1 LTPTQIIRKAA
12 LKTAAVPAPN
22 NRQVEYQD
30 IEFGEVADK
39 HCWLCGGETDGLGLP
54 KKKVIKPTF
63 MDIPL
68 AAQASNSICPGCIF
82 CLSRRELRNYSI
94 LANEGNMLHPS
105 RPEIR
110 ELLLNPPDPP
120 FVLCIAASGQK
131 WVHIRSE
138 IAYTRDNFPVQLEET
153 RVNVN
158 VEEFREVLGVI
169 EQLYTEFSKAEI
181 ESGEYN
187 PIRINKFGIGRFE
200 DLEEKARGWRGS
212 RLFSLAIFVAQK
224 GDKE

>member
-1 LTPTQIIRKAA
+1 MTPTQLIRQAA
-12 LKTAAVPAPN
+12 LATGTVQAPN
-22 NRQVEYQD
+22 NRQVEYSD
-30 IEFGEVADK
+30 IETESVPDEY
-39 HCWLCGGETDGLGLP
+39 CWLCGGETNGRGLP

-68 AAQASNSICPGCIF
+68 AAQASDSVCAGCCF
-82 CLSRRELRNYSI
+82 CISRREMRNYSI
-94 LANEGNMLHPS
+94 LATIEHMIHPT

-120 FVLCIAASGQK
+120 FVLCIAVSGQK

-158 VEEFREVLGVI
+158 VATFKEVLEVV
-169 EQLYTEFSKAEI
+169 EELYTEFSKVEI

-187 PIRINKFGIGRFE
+187 PIRINKFGLARFE
-200 DLEEKARGWRGS
+200 ELEEKARKWRGT
-212 RLFSLAIFVAQK
+212 RLFSLALFVAQK
-224 GDKE
+224 GEKK